1 MAKKQKHGNWI
12 AGLMRNYRLTSLLII
27 MLFVFG
33 LYGLDQMPK
42 DSFPTFTIRQGVVV
56 AIYPGAS
63 AEEVEQQVAKPL
75 ERYLF
80 QFKEVRRE
88 KTTSTS
94 SNGMCMVMLELNEE
108 VNNKDEVWSKIK
120 HGLNLFKQQLPQGV
134 LALIANDEFGDTSA
148 LLIAL
153 ESESRSYR
161 ELHGYVDHLSD
172 ELRKIKTVS
181 NVRIYGD
188 IKEQLTLQVDHKR
201 LSAYGISTMQLYQKL
216 NAGGLIL
223 PTGSL
228 SNQQQNVP
236 IHVSG
241 TINSEEEVGNLII
254 YTDAQNHVVRVRDV
268 ATIQREYDRTESY
281 IEQNGHPCIIVSL
294 EMREG
299 NNIMKYG
306 ETVNRLLDDFREN
319 VLPKDV
325 TITRIADQPKVVG
338 DSVKDFLLNLIESM
352 LVIILVMMV
361 LFPFRTAVV
370 AAVTRPLWQPSPFR
384 SPLSS
389 AWASCICWV
398 SPSTR

>member
-1 MAKKQKHGNWI
+1 MANKQKHGNWI
-12 AGLMRNYRLTSLLII
+12 AGLMRNYRLTSLLIVL
-27 MLFVFG
+27 LFIFG

-42 DSFPTFTIRQGVVV
+42 DSFPSFTIRQGVVV

-161 ELHGYVDHLSD
+161 ELHGYVDRLSD
-172 ELRKIKTVS
+172 ELRKINSVS

-188 IKEQLTLQVDHKR
+188 IKEQLTLYIDHQR

-216 NAGGLIL
+216 NANGLIL
-223 PTGSL
+223 PTG
-228 SNQQQNVP
+228 
-236 IHVSG
+236 
-241 TINSEEEVGNLII
+241 
-254 YTDAQNHVVRVRDV
+254 
-268 ATIQREYDRTESY
+268 
-281 IEQNGHPCIIVSL
+281 
-294 EMREG
+294 
-299 NNIMKYG
+299 
-306 ETVNRLLDDFREN
+306 
-319 VLPKDV
+319 
-325 TITRIADQPKVVG
+325 
-338 DSVKDFLLNLIESM
+338 
-352 LVIILVMMV
+352 
-361 LFPFRTAVV
+361 
-370 AAVTRPLWQPSPFR
+370 
-384 SPLSS
+384 
-389 AWASCICWV
+389 
-398 SPSTR
+398 